1 MPKPP
6 PKLPP
11 LSAIR
16 AFEAAARHGSFT
28 KAADELGMTQ
38 AAVSYQV
45 KVLEDRI
52 GNPLFLRQPR
62 RVVLSEAG
70 KRLAPAVTEAFQR
83 LGAAFASFRETDEN
97 VLSVTAIN
105 TFCTNWLVPRLGTF
119 QMAHPNI
126 AVRLDATPRLVDFT
140 QEEVDVGIR
149 GGAGVWPGLKAHFL
163 FPVELAPVCSPEFLR
178 RVGGVRTAED
188 MLNLPLLDCDDE
200 CWPRWFANAGIPNP
214 PPLKGPGIHV
224 QTQQMIASAA
234 IAGQGIALI
243 TPALFCDDL
252 ASGRLVKV
260 LPIVVSDSNMH
271 YWLVYPEDRQ
281 NVPKI
286 RAFRDW
292 ILAEVAGDR
301 AEKEKEARRPHLAI
315 A

>member
-6 PKLPP
+6 LKLPP

-28 KAADELGMTQ
+28 RAADELGMTQ

-83 LGAAFASFRETDEN
+83 LGAAFASF
-97 VLSVTAIN
+97 N

-188 MLNLPLLDCDDE
+188 MLNLSLLDCDDE

-292 ILAEVAGDR
+292 ILAEVADDR
-301 AEKEKEARRPHLAI
+301 AEKAKEVRRPHLAI